1 MLVKK
6 SNYIYKIKFTNPNF
20 KPVIFCL
27 KSEVDI
33 NMSFDY
39 DTAGLYYNNRPIFV
53 PTRQPD
59 CTVTLRNL
67 SLSNFIE
74 LHKLVNNVISGA
86 IQGRGYGLDYMINV
100 EIKKRNQII
109 HVYNVMPTSF
119 DTSISP
125 WASIQPGQHVSVTL
139 RGNYAEYIYA

>member
-20 KPVIFCL
+20 NPVIFCL
-27 KSEVDI
+27 KSGVDI
-33 NMSFDY
+33 NTIYDY
-39 DTAGLYYNNRPIFV
+39 DTGSYYNYNYRPIHV
-53 PTRQPD
+53 PRQPD
-59 CTVTLRNL
+59 CIVILRNL

-86 IQGRGYGLDYMINV
+86 IQGRGYGLDNKINMEV
-100 EIKKRNQII
+100 KKGNQII
-109 HVYNVMPTSF
+109 RLYNVMPSF

-125 WASIQPGQHVSVTL
+125 WASIQPGQHMSVTL
-139 RGNYAEYIYA
+139 KGDYAEYIYA

>member
-20 KPVIFCL
+20 NPVIFCL
-27 KSEVDI
+27 KSEVEV
-33 NMSFDY
+33 NTSFDY
-39 DTAGLYYNNRPIFV
+39 DTGSFSYRPIYV
-53 PTRQPD
+53 PRQPD

-86 IQGRGYGLDYMINV
+86 IQGRGYGSDYRINMEV
-100 EIKKRNQII
+100 KKGNQII
-109 HVYNVMPTSF
+109 HVYNVMPSF

-125 WASIQPGQHVSVTL
+125 WASIQPGQYMSVTL
-139 RGNYAEYIYA
+139 RGDYAEYIYT